1 MAMDCASVMLSA
13 DPPDAVICYND
24 MIAAGFIKEAERL
37 GIAIPRD
44 VAVCGFDNLELG
56 KLTSPTLTSIDTE
69 TERAGEVAMTTLLDA
84 LAGKSPASHTML
96 DAWLVVRESTARSR
110 RT

>member
-1 MAMDCASVMLSA
+1 MLSA
-13 DPPDAVICYND
+13 EPPDAVICYND

-37 GIAIPRD
+37 GIAIPHD

-84 LAGKSPASHTML
+84 LAGKSPAPHTML
-96 DAWLVVRESTARSR
+96 ESRLVVRESTVRPRDARR
-110 RT
+110 R